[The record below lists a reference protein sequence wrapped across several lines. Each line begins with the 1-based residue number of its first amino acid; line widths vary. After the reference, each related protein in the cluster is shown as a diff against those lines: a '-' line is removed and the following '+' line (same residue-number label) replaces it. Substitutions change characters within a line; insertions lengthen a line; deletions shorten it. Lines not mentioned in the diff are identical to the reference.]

1 MKCLIVDDNT
11 MARTVLRNMV
21 KQIDDLVIR
30 GEYATA
36 IDAFNHLQREEVD
49 LLLLDVEMPGMTGL
63 ELIKS
68 LKKPP
73 LAILIT
79 AKSDYAVDGFQL
91 QVVDYLVKPITLAR
105 LLQSIKRAET
115 WLKRS
120 TENTAATNP
129 DYFFARVNNQ
139 LTRIDFE
146 NILFLQAMGDY
157 VLIVTP
163 NKKFPVHS
171 TMKSLE
177 SKIPS
182 PQFVRIHRSYI
193 VHLSKIAN
201 LEENSLQIGDHIIP
215 VSERY
220 KPDLLEKMNVL

>member
-79 AKSDYAVDGFQL
+79 AKSDYAVDGFHFE
-91 QVVDYLVKPITLAR
+91 KTEMTFTFAG
-105 LLQSIKRAET
+105 RAD
-115 WLKRS
+115 LPNDKVSRS
-120 TENTAATNP
+120 E
-129 DYFFARVNNQ
+129 V
-139 LTRIDFE
+139 
-146 NILFLQAMGDY
+146 
-157 VLIVTP
+157 
-163 NKKFPVHS
+163 
-171 TMKSLE
+171 
-177 SKIPS
+177 IP
-182 PQFVRIHRSYI
+182 P
-193 VHLSKIAN
+193 
-201 LEENSLQIGDHIIP
+201 
-215 VSERY
+215 
-220 KPDLLEKMNVL
+220 